1 MTTPNT
7 LSETLRHAADEA
19 VTTANAQDTPA
30 TEPEN
35 ETSSAAATVPA
46 FATANRES
54 ALTEEKSSV
63 TPTAADSPEPPPAPF
78 GDPPPPDVPPPG
90 DTGGPL
96 PEKGAPEPPH
106 EQTDNDG
113 LDDRPMTLMEHL
125 NELRRRLIRC
135 CIAVGVT
142 FLGCWAVIDPIF
154 NAFVNPLLN
163 ALPEGSHP
171 IYTTLPEGFFIR
183 MLLAFV
189 AGVFV
194 ASPVIFYQIWAF
206 IAPGLYDDEKKHI
219 IPIAFLSALFF
230 ISGGAFCYFI
240 VLPYAFDFLVSFATD
255 TIVAMPRVSDYIDL
269 VLKLIVA
276 FGLIFEMPL
285 FSFFLSR
292 LGIVSADMMRHARRY
307 AVLVIFVMAA
317 ILTPPDV
324 LSQLLMAVPM
334 LILYELS
341 ILVAAAFGRTK
352 KRGKDAVGDS
362 ESANSTKTTAQTDSG
377 APNNPTE
384 KA

>member
-1 MTTPNT
+1 MTA
-7 LSETLRHAADEA
+7 E
-19 VTTANAQDTPA
+19 NAQNAPA
-30 TEPEN
+30 SGPESGA
-35 ETSSAAATVPA
+35 SSAAAPSA
-46 FATANRES
+46 FAPANNEGAR
-54 ALTEEKSSV
+54 AEEPS
-63 TPTAADSPEPPPAPF
+63 PADPAAGDPPGTRPEPSGDAPPPDAPPPANTDGSLPGK
-78 GDPPPPDVPPPG
+78 GDPE
-90 DTGGPL
+90 
-96 PEKGAPEPPH
+96 PEHEP
-106 EQTDNDG
+106 TDNDG

-125 NELRRRLIRC
+125 NELRRRLVRC
-135 CIAVGVT
+135 CMAVGVT

-183 MLLAFV
+183 LLLAFV

-194 ASPVIFYQIWAF
+194 ASPVIFYQVWAF
-206 IAPGLYDDEKKHI
+206 IAPGLYEDEKKHI

-292 LGIVSADMMRHARRY
+292 LGIVSAGMMRRARRY
-307 AVLVIFVMAA
+307 AVLVIFVLAA
-317 ILTPPDV
+317 VLTPPDV
-324 LSQLLMAVPM
+324 LSQLLMAGPM

-341 ILVAAAFGRTK
+341 ILVAAAFGRRK
-352 KRGKDAVGDS
+352 KGGKDAAGDP
-362 ESANSTKTTAQTDSG
+362 EGANASQAAGQNDGGEALK
-377 APNNPTE
+377 PTE